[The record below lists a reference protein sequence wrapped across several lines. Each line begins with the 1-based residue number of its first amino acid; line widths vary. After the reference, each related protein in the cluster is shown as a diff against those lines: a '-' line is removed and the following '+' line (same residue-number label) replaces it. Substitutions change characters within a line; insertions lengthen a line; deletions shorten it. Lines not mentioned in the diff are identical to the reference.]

1 MTLNCNYTVSHSDL
15 GKKCIIVAKLTSS
28 DAIQDYKLIIIVSYT
43 YCGVYFLNAPPIL
56 VISESYTL
64 FKIIYII
71 GGYVFEKK
79 FQILYQS

>member
-1 MTLNCNYTVSHSDL
+1 MTLNCNYTVSRSDL

-56 VISESYTL
+56 LLAISESYTL
-64 FKIIYII
+64 FKIIYI
-71 GGYVFEKK
+71 
-79 FQILYQS
+79 

>member
-1 MTLNCNYTVSHSDL
+1 MTLNCNYTVSRSDL

-28 DAIQDYKLIIIVSYT
+28 DAIQDYKLIIIVSY
-43 YCGVYFLNAPPIL
+43 IL
-56 VISESYTL
+56 WGLFFKRSSDIIISESYTL

>member
-1 MTLNCNYTVSHSDL
+1 MALNCNYTVSRSDL

-28 DAIQDYKLIIIVSYT
+28 DAIQDYKLIIY
-43 YCGVYFLNAPPIL
+43 IL
-56 VISESYTL
+56 WGLFFKRSSDIIISESYTL